1 MVMSKHLEEIEITGL
16 FSKIQDKYYITSDD
30 EDVYELSPIKPWD
43 PDSAEETPSEYEEN
57 LGKKLTAKGL
67 TDGRVIWGAEIE
79 ISAD

>member
-1 MVMSKHLEEIEITGL
+1 MSKHLEEIEITGL

-43 PDSAEETPSEYEEN
+43 PDSTEENPPEYEEN
-57 LGKKLTAKGL
+57 LGKKLTVRGL

-79 ISAD
+79 VPPN